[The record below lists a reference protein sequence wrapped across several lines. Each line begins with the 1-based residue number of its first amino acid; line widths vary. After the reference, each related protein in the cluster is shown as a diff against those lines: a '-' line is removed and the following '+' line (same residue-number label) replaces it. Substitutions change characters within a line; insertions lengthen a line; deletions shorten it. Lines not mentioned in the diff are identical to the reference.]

1 VEEVS
6 TGIFWKIAQVAS
18 LDAMMRVQPDMMALL
33 KVQHGM
39 AIFCIGAQSPEAA
52 VHVRAFAP
60 EAGVFEDPVTGSA
73 NGCIGAFIAR
83 HGLLPDVEDAIEYVA
98 EQGIELGQPG
108 RVYVRATVARGD
120 TRVEVG
126 GHAVTV
132 LRGELLL

>member
-1 VEEVS
+1 
-6 TGIFWKIAQVAS
+6 
-18 LDAMMRVQPDMMALL
+18 
-33 KVQHGM
+33 M
-39 AIFCIGAQSPEAA
+39 AIFCIGAQSPAAA

-108 RVYVRATVARGD
+108 RVYVRATVASGD